1 MKVKNLLFILVVL
14 VGYEAIGQMNSTVV
28 DINTGEKMLM
38 GYCDKK
44 GLEKG
49 VYGAYFDSQYDIYN
63 PSDSYISKISDK
75 IDECEIT
82 IVLGTWCIDSKK
94 EVPHFYKVLNEAGY
108 NDKRVKV
115 IAVNKRKEAIL
126 VDINDLNIE
135 RVPTMIIYK
144 DDKEVGRIIESP
156 KKSHEQDLWKIIR

>member
-1 MKVKNLLFILVVL
+1 M
-14 VGYEAIGQMNSTVV
+14 
-28 DINTGEKMLM
+28 
-38 GYCDKK
+38 
-44 GLEKG
+44 
-49 VYGAYFDSQYDIYN
+49 
-63 PSDSYISKISDK
+63 
-75 IDECEIT
+75 
-82 IVLGTWCIDSKK
+82 
-94 EVPHFYKVLNEAGY
+94 PHFYKVLNEAGY

>member
-1 MKVKNLLFILVVL
+1 MKVNNLLFILVVL

-75 IDECEIT
+75 IDEYEIT

>member
-1 MKVKNLLFILVVL
+1 MKNLLFILVVL

-75 IDECEIT
+75 IDEYEIT